1 MKSHPVL
8 IRTRKDLMFPVR
20 ILIVDEH
27 PEVLN
32 RIETRLSQEDD
43 FELVGTASNG
53 AQAIS
58 IAKETKPEIILIDP
72 IMQDGSGMRAIKEFR
87 DQLPIASIVVL
98 TAFVDTST
106 RVELEKAGVGSI
118 LVKGIDT
125 GILVKTL
132 RELINNQ
139 DKK

>member
-1 MKSHPVL
+1 
-8 IRTRKDLMFPVR
+8 MFPVR

>member
-1 MKSHPVL
+1 
-8 IRTRKDLMFPVR
+8 MFPVR

-32 RIETRLSQEDD
+32 RIERRLSQEDD

-58 IAKETKPEIILIDP
+58 IAKDTNPEIILIDP
-72 IMQDGSGMRAIKEFR
+72 IMQDGSGMRAIKEIR
-87 DQLPIASIVVL
+87 DQLPCVSIVVL
-98 TAFVDTST
+98 TAFVDTAT
-106 RVELEKAGVGSI
+106 RVELEKAGVSSI

-125 GILVKTL
+125 GILIKTL
-132 RELINNQ
+132 SDLKPSRENN
-139 DKK
+139 

>member
-1 MKSHPVL
+1 
-8 IRTRKDLMFPVR
+8 MFPVR

-32 RIETRLSQEDD
+32 RIETRLSQEDG

-58 IAKETKPEIILIDP
+58 IAKETNPEIVLIDP
-72 IMQDGSGMRAIKEFR
+72 IMQDGSGMIAIKEFR

-106 RVELEKAGVGSI
+106 RVELEKAGVFSI

-132 RELINNQ
+132 TDIKNSRENN
-139 DKK
+139 